1 MKYQIRKG
9 VFETNSSSTHAICI
23 SKNHTY
29 DELRLPE
36 QIEFHTDY
44 FGWEF
49 GTHTSPEDKASYLYS
64 AIVNMNDD
72 EYEKEAIE
80 YIKKVLN
87 KKGVSAKFAKDNGEY
102 HCCIDHFGSDDMHDW
117 LRLMLTDDSA
127 LMTYLFGDSFVI
139 TGNDN
144 SDEFDEEMYPV
155 IGKDKNGWAERDYTH
170 YRRKYDGY
178 DVFYKGN

>member
-1 MKYQIRKG
+1 MI
-9 VFETNSSSTHAICI
+9 
-23 SKNHTY
+23 
-29 DELRLPE
+29 
-36 QIEFHTDY
+36 
-44 FGWEF
+44 
-49 GTHTSPEDKASYLYS
+49 
-64 AIVNMNDD
+64 
-72 EYEKEAIE
+72 
-80 YIKKVLN
+80 
-87 KKGVSAKFAKDNGEY
+87 
-102 HCCIDHFGSDDMHDW
+102 DW

-170 YRRKYDGY
+170 YRSKYDGY